1 MAMDTS
7 TEATEKVRR
16 RNVAPSGPSFKLAG
30 NESAAALGVVFAT
43 KLTVEPREN
52 HFVILRV
59 FVSSWCIW
67 HSPYHEDAKNREV
80 LKKAPQAWAVRES
93 VARRCKKEAHKL
105 SVSRIFLSRV
115 NS

>member
-1 MAMDTS
+1 MAMDNR

-43 KLTVEPREN
+43 ELTVEPRKN

-59 FVSSWCIW
+59 SCLRGALDTALSAKTRRRK
-67 HSPYHEDAKNREV
+67 DAKNPYLV
-80 LKKAPQAWAVRES
+80 HHFINTVSYSAPAGR
-93 VARRCKKEAHKL
+93 KEI
-105 SVSRIFLSRV
+105 SRG
-115 NS
+115 